1 MEIVIPESIET
12 AIMDENRAAPAAYS
26 MFEAPFVVTS
36 RSNFGEALR
45 PITVTKVEKLFASM
59 KIKNMK
65 EEIRIDDITY
75 AGFLKTIRNA
85 LFITITFIV

>member
-12 AIMDENRAAPAAYS
+12 AMMDKNRATPAAYS
-26 MFEAPFVVTS
+26 IFAAPFVVTS

-45 PITVTKVEKLFASM
+45 PITVTKVEKLFANM

-65 EEIRIDDITY
+65 KEIRIDDATY
-75 AGFLKTIRNA
+75 AGFLKTIWSA
-85 LFITITFIV
+85 FFITMTLIV